1 MIKLK
6 IGEFIRRGRPA
17 CLPLRCAVILIL
29 TLYGL
34 ALPGAAQELR
44 WGGDAEGGAP
54 YLLPNPKNPRE
65 IIGFEI
71 DLMDAVGKQLN
82 RKSVF
87 VQNQWDG
94 LIPGLQRGNYD
105 LAVNGIEITD

>member
-1 MIKLK
+1 MIKQNTVRWLLK
-6 IGEFIRRGRPA
+6 PRFQAVSCGVRTLPPKCWMLNAGFAIFAIL
-17 CLPLRCAVILIL
+17 CLVSSIN
-29 TLYGL
+29 
-34 ALPGAAQELR
+34 AQDLR

-94 LIPGLQRGNYD
+94 
-105 LAVNGIEITD
+105 